1 MRIKIRSGKTR
12 LSFWFPLSVV
22 KSRFV
27 HKLIVG
33 GVNRKKS
40 VKQSSDSGKQREEQS
55 LAAIA
60 MEECTDSTV
69 EKKEISCAIAV
80 AEQKAEFNKEVAE
93 QDAESNREVAE
104 QNAERSNA
112 VAKQKMPFSNGE
124 TDFTLDREFMK
135 KIYSALKT
143 VVKIHGHFTLVDV
156 CSDNGDTVVKITV

>member
-27 HKLIVG
+27 HKMIVG
-33 GVNRKKS
+33 GLGRKKS
-40 VKQSSDSGKQREEQS
+40 VEPSSDSGKQREEQNEVS
-55 LAAIA
+55 EIMQESEFCAVD
-60 MEECTDSTV
+60 EQ
-69 EKKEISCAIAV
+69 KISCANPV
-80 AEQKAEFNKEVAE
+80 AEQE
-93 QDAESNREVAE
+93 AESNGAVAE

-112 VAKQKMPFSNGE
+112 VVEQKMPFSNGE

-135 KIYSALKT
+135 KIYTALKT

-156 CSDNGDTVVKITV
+156 CADNGDTVVKITI